1 MRREPIERSARPNY
15 RAFMMMTLP
24 QFKRSALL
32 AYLVALAGLAL
43 SGPCDQALAQAKYPD
58 RPVRFV
64 VPFAAGGVADSTAR
78 IVADKLAE
86 KLGQRFYVENQPG
99 AGGITAARTALSAA
113 ADGYT
118 LIMLTNG
125 TAVSV
130 SLFEK
135 LPFDPVK
142 DFTPVSSLGF
152 FDFAFVTSASSGF
165 KTLAEFIA
173 AAKAKPGALN
183 VGTINVG
190 STQNLSAELF
200 KTAANIDFTLVPFR
214 GNHEAEVALLQGNVA
229 LVIDSYSVLQGNIAD
244 GKLKALA
251 SSGAVRSE
259 STPELATVQE
269 SGVAGYDVVSW
280 NAMFARSGTPPDIVK
295 TLNAALQGILGDG
308 ETKKRLLALGI
319 EGRAGAPEEI
329 GARLKSDIE
338 KWRAV
343 IEKANIPKQ

>member
-1 MRREPIERSARPNY
+1 MKSFDRIHRRLLPAALAILAICAVLPRQTLAQPNY
-15 RAFMMMTLP
+15 PT
-24 QFKRSALL
+24 
-32 AYLVALAGLAL
+32 
-43 SGPCDQALAQAKYPD
+43 
-58 RPVRFV
+58 RPVRVV
-64 VPFAAGGVADSTAR
+64 VPFAAGGVADTTAR

-99 AGGITAARTALSAA
+99 AGGITAARTALGAA

-173 AAKAKPGALN
+173 AAKQKPGALN

-200 KTAANIDFTLVPFR
+200 KTSANIDFTLVPFR
-214 GNHEAEVALLQGNVA
+214 GNHEAEVALLQGSLS
-229 LVIDSYSVLQGNIAD
+229 LVIDSYSILQGNIDD
-244 GKLKALA
+244 GKLRALA
-251 SSGAVRSE
+251 SSGSVRSE
-259 STPELATVQE
+259 STPELPTVQE
-269 SGVAGYDVVSW
+269 SGVSGYDVVSW
-280 NAMFARSGTPPDIVK
+280 NALFARSGTPPEIIK
-295 TLNAALQGILGDG
+295 TLNAALQDILGDA
-308 ETKKRLLALGI
+308 ETKKKFLTLGI
-319 EGRAGAPEEI
+319 EARAGTPEAIED
-329 GARLKSDIE
+329 RLKSDIV

-343 IEKANIPKQ
+343 TEKAKIPKQ

>member
-1 MRREPIERSARPNY
+1 MRIFDRTPRCFLWR
-15 RAFMMMTLP
+15 F
-24 QFKRSALL
+24 LL
-32 AYLVALAGLAL
+32 APAAVLMVVAASTPHPA
-43 SGPCDQALAQAKYPD
+43 PAQTNYPNH
-58 RPVRFV
+58 PVRIV

-99 AGGITAARTALSAA
+99 AGGITAARTALGAA

-142 DFTPVSSLGF
+142 DFVAVSSLGF

-200 KTAANIDFTLVPFR
+200 KTSANIDFTLVPFR
-214 GNHEAEVALLQGNVA
+214 GNHEAEVALLQGNLA

-244 GKLKALA
+244 GKLRALA
-251 SSGAVRSE
+251 SSGAARSE

-269 SGVAGYDVVSW
+269 SGVTEYDVVSW
-280 NAMFARSGTPPDIVK
+280 NALFARAGTPPEIIK
-295 TLNAALQGILGDG
+295 TLNSALQDILGDS
-308 ETKKRLLALGI
+308 ETKKKLLALGI
-319 EGRAGAPEEI
+319 EGKSGTPADIEG
-329 GARLKSDIE
+329 RLKSDIE

-343 IEKANIPKQ
+343 IEKAKIPKQ

>member
-1 MRREPIERSARPNY
+1 
-15 RAFMMMTLP
+15 
-24 QFKRSALL
+24 
-32 AYLVALAGLAL
+32 
-43 SGPCDQALAQAKYPD
+43 
-58 RPVRFV
+58 
-64 VPFAAGGVADSTAR
+64 
-78 IVADKLAE
+78 
-86 KLGQRFYVENQPG
+86 
-99 AGGITAARTALSAA
+99 
-113 ADGYT
+113 
-118 LIMLTNG
+118 
-125 TAVSV
+125 V

-142 DFTPVSSLGF
+142 DFAPVSSLGF

-200 KTAANIDFTLVPFR
+200 KTSANIDFTLVPFR

-229 LVIDSYSVLQGNIAD
+229 LVVDSYSVLQGNIAD

-269 SGVAGYDVVSW
+269 SGVAEYDVVSW
-280 NAMFARSGTPPDIVK
+280 NALFARTGTPPEVIK
-295 TLNAALQGILGDG
+295 TLNAALQEILADA
-308 ETKKRLLALGI
+308 ETKKKLLALGI
-319 EGRAGAPEEI
+319 EAKAGKPETIED
-329 GARLKSDIE
+329 RLKSDID

-343 IEKANIPKQ
+343 IEKAKIPKQ

>member
-1 MRREPIERSARPNY
+1 MNVHNCTRR
-15 RAFMMMTLP
+15 L
-24 QFKRSALL
+24 LL
-32 AYLVALAGLAL
+32 ASLAAVLTHALH
-43 SGPCDQALAQAKYPD
+43 PALAQEKYPT
-58 RPVRFV
+58 RPVRIV

-99 AGGITAARTALSAA
+99 AGGITAARNAISAP

-118 LIMLTNG
+118 LVMLTNG

-135 LPFDPVK
+135 LPFDPLK

-152 FDFAFVTSASSGF
+152 FDFAFVTSTASGF
-165 KTLAEFIA
+165 KTLGDFVA

-200 KTAANIDFTLVPFR
+200 KTAADIDFTLVPFR
-214 GNHEAEVALLQGNVA
+214 GNHEAEVALLQGNVS
-229 LVIDSYSVLQGNIAD
+229 LVIDSYSVLQGNIVD

-259 STPELATVQE
+259 STPDLPTVQQ
-269 SGVAGYDVVSW
+269 SGVGGYDVVSW
-280 NAMFARSGTPPDIVK
+280 NALFVRTGTPGDVIK
-295 TLNAALQGILGDG
+295 TLNAALREILGEP
-308 ETKKRLLALGI
+308 ETKRKMLLLGI
-319 EGRAGAPEEI
+319 EAKAGPPEAIED
-329 GARLKSDIE
+329 RLKSDIV
-338 KWRAV
+338 KWRTV
-343 IEKANIPKQ
+343 IEKAHIPKQ

>member
-1 MRREPIERSARPNY
+1 MKSFYCSRR
-15 RAFMMMTLP
+15 
-24 QFKRSALL
+24 LL
-32 AYLVALAGLAL
+32 IAPLAVLSVLAMQ
-43 SGPCDQALAQAKYPD
+43 PAPAQSKYPD
-58 RPVRFV
+58 HPVRLV

-78 IVADKLAE
+78 IVADKLGE

-99 AGGITAARTALSAA
+99 AGGITAARTALSAT

-142 DFTPVSSLGF
+142 DFVPVSSLGF

-165 KTLAEFIA
+165 KTLADFVA

-200 KTAANIDFTLVPFR
+200 KTAADIDFTLVPFR
-214 GNHEAEVALLQGNVA
+214 GNHEAEVALLQGSLS

-251 SSGAVRSE
+251 TSGATRSE
-259 STPELATVQE
+259 STPQLATVQE

-280 NAMFARSGTPPDIVK
+280 NAMFARSGTPPEVIK
-295 TLNAALQGILGDG
+295 TLNAALQDVLGDA
-308 ETKKRLLALGI
+308 EIRKKMLALGI
-319 EGRAGAPEEI
+319 EARAGTPEAIEE
-329 GARLKSDIE
+329 RLKSDID

-343 IEKANIPKQ
+343 IDKAHIPKQ